1 MKRLKKKERREQIIE
16 RATEVFRQHGLK
28 GARTREIAK
37 ACGINEALLY
47 KHFKSKEELF
57 RVVLKNIHEDLARE
71 WYQTADAAEDGRSAL
86 LRFIATHKAYMES
99 NPGICA
105 SLIHGMSAASGDDMT
120 RDMVREWFHGH
131 HNFIASLARRG
142 IDDGSL
148 PTDVDPEQ
156 IAWWVR
162 GAGWVAILATYLGI
176 SGDSLEHDGW
186 DAYKSLVQYLTGDR
200 DKAATED

>member
-1 MKRLKKKERREQIIE
+1 MARLKKSERREQIIE
-16 RATEVFRQHGLK
+16 RATDVFRQHGLK

-37 ACGINEALLY
+37 VCGINEALLY

-71 WYQTADAAEDGRSAL
+71 CYETVDAAEDGRSAL
-86 LRFIATHKAYMES
+86 LRLIATHKASMES

-131 HNFIASLARRG
+131 HDFIASLARRG

-148 PTDVDPEQ
+148 PTDVDPER

-162 GAGWVAILATYLGI
+162 GAGWVAILATFLEA
-176 SGDSLEHDGW
+176 GDGNPEHDGW
-186 DAYKSLVQYLTGDR
+186 DAYASLVQYISGDR
-200 DKAATED
+200 DKPAPED